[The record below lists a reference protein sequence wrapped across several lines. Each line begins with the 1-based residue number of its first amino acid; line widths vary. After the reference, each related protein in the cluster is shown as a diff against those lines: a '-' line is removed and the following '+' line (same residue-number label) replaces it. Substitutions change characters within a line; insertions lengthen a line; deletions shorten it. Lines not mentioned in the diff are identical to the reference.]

1 MRCGFAYRN
10 CFANKNGFCY
20 CLSSMPTSVKCPF
33 YKTVEEAG
41 GTSWELEYESLHS
54 DIKSVHDFIKA
65 KTRSWFIGRDT
76 EDVYDRYLNFCRFN
90 NWEFLTKMGFGRK
103 ISQRLQLTVKPKMID
118 GASYYYYKE
127 KEN

>member
-1 MRCGFAYRN
+1 MRCGFAYKN
-10 CFANKNGFCY
+10 CFANRNGFCY

-54 DIKSVHDFIKA
+54 NIKSVDDFMKA
-65 KTRSWFIGRDT
+65 KTRSWFIGRNT
-76 EDVYDRYLNFCRFN
+76 EDVYDSYLNFCRWN
-90 NWEFLTKMGFGRK
+90 NWEFLTKTGFTK
-103 ISQRLQLTVKPKMID
+103 KVCQRLQLISKQKMTD
-118 GASYYYYKE
+118 GYVGTYYKE